1 MRTNREDQ
9 AHTDKVTYDMYVDC
23 GCSARETARQQGI
36 AESTVRARVRR
47 HSRQDTP
54 RYESALS
61 ASTLALLRELGL
73 EK

>member
-47 HSRQDTP
+47 HSLKDHP
-54 RYESALS
+54 RYV
-61 ASTLALLRELGL
+61 STLSTRALDMLRELGL